1 MSFLDLGIEPAIVY
15 QLKKQ
20 GITEPFEVQEA
31 AIPDTLLG
39 KDICCRAPTG
49 SGKTLAF
56 GLPLIAKCKPS
67 EPGRPSALIVTPT
80 RELAEQICN
89 VLTPLAK
96 EMHLKVLAVYGGT
109 SYTKHR
115 KALDKGVDIVVAC
128 PGRLI
133 DLMEQGSISLENVEM
148 AVLDEADRMADMGFI
163 DPVCFILDN
172 CDKNRQVILYSA
184 TLDREVSKLVKKY
197 QDRPERIEVGPKEI
211 SMDSMKHHFWIIKK
225 RKTIITTDII
235 ERVGRTM
242 IFCRTRRGVD
252 RVARELQDERLRS
265 TAIHGGLTQR
275 QRDRAMDQFI
285 YGDCIALVAT
295 DVAARGI
302 DVDGVQCVIHWDPP
316 ENGKAY
322 KHRSGRTARAGA
334 TGTVV
339 SLLQKK
345 DKGKYNRIQREVGIR
360 SQVSD
365 PNLEKIPKNELDYI
379 PPPRPKKQY
388 QQNSPRN
395 RRRNRR
401 GGGGRPPSGRS
412 DGPKKFG
419 GRNRNQ
425 KRDGKIRFPREE
437 DRPQRKKQ
445 PSYPDRSGGRPPT
458 DRGDGDRNKFGDK
471 KKPYYGNRDSG
482 GRSSGNR
489 GGGGRSGGG
498 GRYGNKSSGG
508 RSGGGGRYGN
518 NSSGGRSGGGGR
530 YGNKSS
536 GGRSG
541 GGGRYGNNSSGGRS
555 GGGGRSN
562 YSNRSSGSGEGGGQ
576 NRGGGGRDKYGNK
589 PSGGGGGR
597 YGNNSSGGRS
607 GGGGRYGNKSSG
619 GRSGGGGRYG
629 NKSSGGRSGGGGRYG
644 NKSSGGRSGGGGR
657 SNYGNRDGGDN
668 NRGGNSGNR
677 SNSGKKFSGG
687 KKDSGKKRK
696 PQNKSNRNYERKSQ

>member
-1 MSFLDLGIEPAIVY
+1 MSFLDLRIEPAIVY

-31 AIPDTLLG
+31 AIPDTMLG

-56 GLPLIAKCKPS
+56 GLPLIARCKPS
-67 EPGRPSALIVTPT
+67 EPGRPSSLIVTPT

-115 KALDKGVDIVVAC
+115 RALEKGVDIVVAC

-133 DLMEQGSISLENVEM
+133 DLMEQGSISLENIEI

-172 CDKNRQVILYSA
+172 CDRNRQVILYSA
-184 TLDREVSKLVKKY
+184 TLDREVSKIVKKY
-197 QDRPERIEVGPKEI
+197 QNSPVRIEVGPKEI

-225 RKTIITTDII
+225 RKIIITSDVI
-235 ERVGRTM
+235 EKVGRTM

-252 RVARELQDERLRS
+252 RVARELKDERLRA

-285 YGDCIALVAT
+285 YGDCVALVAT

-334 TGTVV
+334 TGTIV

-345 DKGKYNRIQREVGIR
+345 DKGKYKRIQKEVGIN
-360 SQVSD
+360 VGITD
-365 PNLEKIPKNELDYI
+365 PILEKVPENELDYI
-379 PPPRPKKQY
+379 PPPRKKREYQPK
-388 QQNSPRN
+388 NPRN

-401 GGGGRPPSGRS
+401 RRRPPSGKS
-412 DGPKKFG
+412 DEPKKFG
-419 GRNRNQ
+419 GKNKKP
-425 KRDGKIRFPREE
+425 KRSDKIKFPREE
-437 DRPQRKKQ
+437 DRPKRRKQ
-445 PSYPDRSGGRPPT
+445 PSYPDRSGGKPPKRKDN
-458 DRGDGDRNKFGDK
+458 DRKDSPKERNNNRKRRNNRNRRNSRK
-471 KKPYYGNRDSG
+471 KTFN
-482 GRSSGNR
+482 
-489 GGGGRSGGG
+489 
-498 GRYGNKSSGG
+498 NKG
-508 RSGGGGRYGN
+508 
-518 NSSGGRSGGGGR
+518 NSSQ
-530 YGNKSS
+530 NKKS
-536 GGRSG
+536 
-541 GGGRYGNNSSGGRS
+541 
-555 GGGGRSN
+555 
-562 YSNRSSGSGEGGGQ
+562 
-576 NRGGGGRDKYGNK
+576 RGKNQRK
-589 PSGGGGGR
+589 
-597 YGNNSSGGRS
+597 
-607 GGGGRYGNKSSG
+607 
-619 GRSGGGGRYG
+619 
-629 NKSSGGRSGGGGRYG
+629 
-644 NKSSGGRSGGGGR
+644 
-657 SNYGNRDGGDN
+657 
-668 NRGGNSGNR
+668 
-677 SNSGKKFSGG
+677 SGKKFYDNN
-687 KKDSGKKRK
+687 KKPSKNKKRD
-696 PQNKSNRNYERKSQ
+696 NKSQRNSKKKFFSSKRKR